1 MTTTTMTIEDRYAA
15 EQAQTEHDHHV
26 PTAGAMTNHI
36 LANLHI
42 SIVKFHQVR
51 WSVKGP
57 LALSVRHLLSDYI
70 ATYRDQ
76 FDALGELLLDEGETV
91 STTTKEFHDYNMLQ
105 EGGDKKYLSA
115 EDQVSELVRDAD
127 THNLFIDRAIKLA
140 EKEER
145 PALAS
150 FLVNLRGTNNHII
163 RELQAVLGN
172 DARDGLDE
180 EDDDDD
186 ED

>member
-1 MTTTTMTIEDRYAA
+1 MTTTIEDRYAA
-15 EQAQTEHDHHV
+15 EKAQTEHDHHV

-57 LALSVRHLLSDYI
+57 LALSVRQLLTTYI
-70 ATYRDQ
+70 TTYRSQ
-76 FDALGELLLDEGETV
+76 FDALGELLLDEGEIV
-91 STTTKEFHDYNMLQ
+91 STTTTEYHDYNMLQ
-105 EGGDKKYLSA
+105 EGGDKKYYTA
-115 EDQVSELVRDAD
+115 TDQLNELIHDAD

-140 EKEER
+140 EKENR
-145 PALAS
+145 PALAT
-150 FLVNLRGTNNHII
+150 FLVTLRGTNNHII

-172 DARDGLDE
+172 SARTGLDDE
-180 EDDDDD
+180 DEDDDD
-186 ED
+186 

>member
-1 MTTTTMTIEDRYAA
+1 MTTTIEDRYAA
-15 EQAQTEHDHHV
+15 EQAQADHDHHV

-57 LALSVRHLLSDYI
+57 LAPSVRDLLADYI
-70 ATYRDQ
+70 ATYRKQ
-76 FDALGELLLDEGETV
+76 FDALGELLLDEGELV
-91 STTTKEFHDYNMLQ
+91 STTTQEFGEYNML
-105 EGGDKKYLSA
+105 EESGAKKYLSA
-115 EDQVSELVRDAD
+115 TDQVDELVHDAD

-140 EKEER
+140 AKEDR
-145 PALAS
+145 PALAA
-150 FLVNLRGTNNHII
+150 FLTTLRGTNNHII
-163 RELQAVLGN
+163 RELQAILGN

-180 EDDDDD
+180 DDDDD
-186 ED
+186 D

>member
-1 MTTTTMTIEDRYAA
+1 MTTTIEDRYAA
-15 EQAQTEHDHHV
+15 EKAQTEHDHHV

-57 LALSVRHLLSDYI
+57 LALSVRQLLTTYI
-70 ATYRDQ
+70 TTYRNQ
-76 FDALGELLLDEGETV
+76 FDALGELLLDEGEIV
-91 STTTKEFHDYNMLQ
+91 STTTTEYHDYNMLQ
-105 EGGDKKYLSA
+105 EGGDKKYYA
-115 EDQVSELVRDAD
+115 ATDQLNELIHDAD

-140 EKEER
+140 EKESR
-145 PALAS
+145 PALAT
-150 FLVNLRGTNNHII
+150 FLVTLRGTNNHII

-172 DARDGLDE
+172 LARTGLDDE
-180 EDDDDD
+180 DEDDDD
-186 ED
+186 

>member
-1 MTTTTMTIEDRYAA
+1 MTTTIEDRYAA
-15 EQAQTEHDHHV
+15 EKAQTEHDHHV

-57 LALSVRHLLSDYI
+57 LALSVRQLLTTYI
-70 ATYRDQ
+70 TTYRSQ
-76 FDALGELLLDEGETV
+76 FDALGELLLDEGEIV
-91 STTTKEFHDYNMLQ
+91 STTTTEYHDYNMLQ
-105 EGGDKKYLSA
+105 EGGDKKYYTA
-115 EDQVSELVRDAD
+115 TDQLNELIHDAD

-140 EKEER
+140 EKENR
-145 PALAS
+145 PALAT
-150 FLVNLRGTNNHII
+150 FLVTLRGTNNHII

-172 DARDGLDE
+172 SARTGL
-180 EDDDDD
+180 DD
-186 ED
+186 EDEDDND

>member
-1 MTTTTMTIEDRYAA
+1 MTTTIEDRYAA
-15 EQAQTEHDHHV
+15 EKAQTEHDHHV

-57 LALSVRHLLSDYI
+57 LALSVRQLLTTYI
-70 ATYRDQ
+70 TTYRNQ
-76 FDALGELLLDEGETV
+76 FDALGELLLDEGEIV
-91 STTTKEFHDYNMLQ
+91 STTTTEYHDYNMLQ
-105 EGGDKKYLSA
+105 EGGDKKYYTA
-115 EDQVSELVRDAD
+115 TDQLNELIHDAD

-140 EKEER
+140 EKENR
-145 PALAS
+145 PALAT
-150 FLVNLRGTNNHII
+150 FLVTLRGTNNHII

-172 DARDGLDE
+172 SARTGLDDE
-180 EDDDDD
+180 DEDDDD
-186 ED
+186 

>member
-1 MTTTTMTIEDRYAA
+1 MTNTMTIADRYAA
-15 EQAQTEHDHHV
+15 EQTQTEHDHHV

-57 LALSVRHLLSDYI
+57 LAVSVRSLLNDYI
-70 ATYRDQ
+70 ATYRRQ
-76 FDALGELLLDEGETV
+76 FDALGELLLDEGEIV

-105 EGGDKKYLSA
+105 EGGDKKYFAA
-115 EDQVSELVRDAD
+115 EDQIDGLVHDAD

-150 FLVNLRGTNNHII
+150 FLTDLRGTNNHII
-163 RELQAVLGN
+163 RELQALLGK

>member
-1 MTTTTMTIEDRYAA
+1 MRSKTVTLPNKPKPP
-15 EQAQTEHDHHV
+15 DHHV

-36 LANLHI
+36 LSNLHI

-57 LALSVRHLLSDYI
+57 LALSVRQLLAGYI
-70 ATYRDQ
+70 DTYRKQ
-76 FDALGELLLDEGETV
+76 FDALGELLLDEGEIV
-91 STTTKEFHDYNMLQ
+91 STTTKEYHDYNMLQ
-105 EGGDKKYLSA
+105 EGGDKKYLNA
-115 EDQVSELVRDAD
+115 EDQVSELVHDAD

-150 FLVNLRGTNNHII
+150 FLTDLRGTNNHII
-163 RELQAVLGN
+163 RELQAVLGMT
-172 DARDGLDE
+172 RDGLDE
-180 EDDDDD
+180 ENDEDD

>member
-1 MTTTTMTIEDRYAA
+1 MTTSIEDRYAA
-15 EQAQTEHDHHV
+15 EKAQTDHDHHV

-57 LALSVRHLLSDYI
+57 LALSVRQLLTTYTD
-70 ATYRDQ
+70 TYRKQ

-91 STTTKEFHDYNMLQ
+91 STTTQEFHDYNML
-105 EGGDKKYLSA
+105 EESGAKKYLSA
-115 EDQVSELVRDAD
+115 EDQVAELVHDAD

-140 EKEER
+140 ENEDR
-145 PALAS
+145 PALAA
-150 FLVNLRGTNNHII
+150 FLVTLRGTNNRII

-180 EDDDDD
+180 EDDEDDD
-186 ED
+186 D

>member
-1 MTTTTMTIEDRYAA
+1 MTTTIEDRYAA
-15 EQAQTEHDHHV
+15 EKAQTEHDHHV

-57 LALSVRHLLSDYI
+57 LALSVRQLLTTYI
-70 ATYRDQ
+70 TTYRNQ
-76 FDALGELLLDEGETV
+76 FDALGELLLDEGEIV
-91 STTTKEFHDYNMLQ
+91 STTTKEYHDYNMLQ
-105 EGGDKKYLSA
+105 EGGDKKYYA
-115 EDQVSELVRDAD
+115 ATDQLNELIHDAD

-140 EKEER
+140 EKESR
-145 PALAS
+145 PALAT
-150 FLVNLRGTNNHII
+150 FLVTLRGTNNHII

-172 DARDGLDE
+172 LARTGLGDE
-180 EDDDDD
+180 DEDDDD
-186 ED
+186 

>member
-1 MTTTTMTIEDRYAA
+1 MTTMTIEDRYAA

-36 LANLHI
+36 LSNLHI

-57 LALSVRHLLSDYI
+57 LALSVRQLLAGYI
-70 ATYRDQ
+70 DTYRTQ

-145 PALAS
+145 PALAA
-150 FLVNLRGTNNHII
+150 FLVTLRGTNNHII

>member
-1 MTTTTMTIEDRYAA
+1 MTTMTIEDRYAA

-57 LALSVRHLLSDYI
+57 LALSVRQLLSDYTT
-70 ATYRDQ
+70 TYRAQ

-105 EGGDKKYLSA
+105 EGGDKKYLPA
-115 EDQVSELVRDAD
+115 EDQVTELVHDAD
-127 THNLFIDRAIKLA
+127 TANLFIDRAIKLA
-140 EKEER
+140 ANEDR
-145 PALAS
+145 PALAA
-150 FLVNLRGTNNHII
+150 FLVTLRGTNNRLI
-163 RELQAVLGN
+163 RELQALLGN
-172 DARDGLDE
+172 AARDGLDE
-180 EDDDDD
+180 DDDDD
-186 ED
+186 DDD

>member
-1 MTTTTMTIEDRYAA
+1 MTTTIEDRYAA

-57 LALSVRHLLSDYI
+57 LALSVRQLLTEYI
-70 ATYRDQ
+70 ATYRRQ
-76 FDALGELLLDEGETV
+76 FDALGELLLDEGEIV
-91 STTTKEFHDYNMLQ
+91 STTTQEYHDYNMLQ
-105 EGGDKKYLSA
+105 EGGDKKYYSA
-115 EDQVSELVRDAD
+115 EDQVNELVHDAD

-145 PALAS
+145 PALAA
-150 FLVNLRGTNNHII
+150 FLVDLRGTNNHII
-163 RELQAVLGN
+163 RELQALLGN

-180 EDDDDD
+180 DDDDDD

>member
-1 MTTTTMTIEDRYAA
+1 MTTTTMTIADRYAA

-57 LALSVRHLLSDYI
+57 LALSVRQLLSDYI
-70 ATYRDQ
+70 ATYRTQ
-76 FDALGELLLDEGETV
+76 FDALGERLLDEGEIV

-105 EGGDKKYLSA
+105 ESGDKKYLA
-115 EDQVSELVRDAD
+115 AADQVGDLIHDAD

-140 EKEER
+140 DKEER

-150 FLVNLRGTNNHII
+150 FLINLRGINNHII

-180 EDDDDD
+180 EDDDD

>member
-1 MTTTTMTIEDRYAA
+1 MTTTTATIEDRYAA

-42 SIVKFHQVR
+42 SIVKFHQVC

-57 LALSVRHLLSDYI
+57 LALSVRSLLSDYI
-70 ATYRDQ
+70 DTYRDQ
-76 FDALGELLLDEGETV
+76 FDALGEHLLDEGETV
-91 STTTKEFHDYNMLQ
+91 STTTKEFHDYTMLQ

-115 EDQVSELVRDAD
+115 EDQISELVRDAD

-140 EKEER
+140 EKEDR

-150 FLVNLRGTNNHII
+150 FLVGLRGTNNHII

-180 EDDDDD
+180 EDDDD

>member
-1 MTTTTMTIEDRYAA
+1 MTTTIEDRYAA
-15 EQAQTEHDHHV
+15 EKAQTEHDHHV

-57 LALSVRHLLSDYI
+57 LALSVRQLLTTYI
-70 ATYRDQ
+70 TTYRNQ
-76 FDALGELLLDEGETV
+76 FDALGELLLDEGEIV
-91 STTTKEFHDYNMLQ
+91 STTTKEYHDYNMLQ
-105 EGGDKKYLSA
+105 EGGDKKYYTA
-115 EDQVSELVRDAD
+115 TDQLNELIHDAD

-140 EKEER
+140 EKESR
-145 PALAS
+145 PALAT
-150 FLVNLRGTNNHII
+150 FLVTLRGTNNHII

-172 DARDGLDE
+172 LARTGLDDE
-180 EDDDDD
+180 DEDDDD
-186 ED
+186 

>member
-1 MTTTTMTIEDRYAA
+1 MTTTTIEDRYAA

-57 LALSVRHLLSDYI
+57 LALSIRQLLTTYI
-70 ATYRDQ
+70 ATYRSQ
-76 FDALGELLLDEGETV
+76 FDALGELLLDEGEIV
-91 STTTKEFHDYNMLQ
+91 STTTKEYHDYNMLQ
-105 EGGDKKYLSA
+105 ESGDKKYYTA
-115 EDQVSELVRDAD
+115 TDQLNELVHDAD

-140 EKEER
+140 EKENR
-145 PALAS
+145 PALAT
-150 FLVNLRGTNNHII
+150 FLVTLSGTNNHII
-163 RELQAVLGN
+163 RELQAILGN
-172 DARDGLDE
+172 SARTGL
-180 EDDDDD
+180 DD
-186 ED
+186 EDEDEDD

>member
-1 MTTTTMTIEDRYAA
+1 MTTTIEDRYAA
-15 EQAQTEHDHHV
+15 EKAQTEHDHHV

-57 LALSVRHLLSDYI
+57 LALSVRQLLTTYI
-70 ATYRDQ
+70 TTYRNQ
-76 FDALGELLLDEGETV
+76 FDALGELLLDEGEIV
-91 STTTKEFHDYNMLQ
+91 STTTTEYHDYNMLQ
-105 EGGDKKYLSA
+105 ESGDKKYYTA
-115 EDQVSELVRDAD
+115 TDQLNELIHDAD

-140 EKEER
+140 EKENR
-145 PALAS
+145 PALAA
-150 FLVNLRGTNNHII
+150 FLVTLRGTNNHII

-172 DARDGLDE
+172 SARTGLDDE
-180 EDDDDD
+180 DEDDDD
-186 ED
+186 

>member
-1 MTTTTMTIEDRYAA
+1 MTTTIEDRYAA
-15 EQAQTEHDHHV
+15 EKAQTEHDHHV

-57 LALSVRHLLSDYI
+57 LALSVRQLLTTYI
-70 ATYRDQ
+70 TTYRNQ
-76 FDALGELLLDEGETV
+76 FDALGELLLDEGEIV
-91 STTTKEFHDYNMLQ
+91 STTTTEYHDYNMLQ
-105 EGGDKKYLSA
+105 EGGDKKYYA
-115 EDQVSELVRDAD
+115 ATDQLNELIHDAD

-140 EKEER
+140 EKESR
-145 PALAS
+145 PALAT
-150 FLVNLRGTNNHII
+150 FLVTLRGTNNHII

-172 DARDGLDE
+172 SARTGLDDE
-180 EDDDDD
+180 DEDDDD
-186 ED
+186 

>member
-1 MTTTTMTIEDRYAA
+1 MTTTIEDHYAA

-57 LALSVRHLLSDYI
+57 LALSVRQLLTTYI
-70 ATYRDQ
+70 TTYRNQ
-76 FDALGELLLDEGETV
+76 FDALGELLLDEGEIV
-91 STTTKEFHDYNMLQ
+91 STTTKEYHDYNMLQ
-105 EGGDKKYLSA
+105 EGGDKKYYA
-115 EDQVSELVRDAD
+115 ATDQLNELIHDAD

-140 EKEER
+140 EKESR
-145 PALAS
+145 PALAT
-150 FLVNLRGTNNHII
+150 FLVTLRGTNNHII

-172 DARDGLDE
+172 LARTGLDDE
-180 EDDDDD
+180 DEDDDD
-186 ED
+186 

>member
-1 MTTTTMTIEDRYAA
+1 MTTTIEDRYAA
-15 EQAQTEHDHHV
+15 EKAQTEHDHHV

-57 LALSVRHLLSDYI
+57 LALSVRQLLTTYI
-70 ATYRDQ
+70 TTYRNQ
-76 FDALGELLLDEGETV
+76 FDALGELLLDEGEVV
-91 STTTKEFHDYNMLQ
+91 STTTTEYHDYNMLQ
-105 EGGDKKYLSA
+105 EGGDKKYYA
-115 EDQVSELVRDAD
+115 ATDQLNELIHDAD

-140 EKEER
+140 EKESR
-145 PALAS
+145 PALAT
-150 FLVNLRGTNNHII
+150 FLVTLRGTNNHII

-172 DARDGLDE
+172 LARTGLDDE
-180 EDDDDD
+180 DEDDDD
-186 ED
+186 

>member
-1 MTTTTMTIEDRYAA
+1 MTTTIEDRYAA
-15 EQAQTEHDHHV
+15 EKAQTEHDHHV

-57 LALSVRHLLSDYI
+57 LALSVRQLLTTYI
-70 ATYRDQ
+70 TTYRNQ
-76 FDALGELLLDEGETV
+76 FDALGELLLDEGEVV
-91 STTTKEFHDYNMLQ
+91 STTTTEYHDYNMLQ
-105 EGGDKKYLSA
+105 EGGDKKYYA
-115 EDQVSELVRDAD
+115 ATDQLNELIHDAD

-140 EKEER
+140 EKESR
-145 PALAS
+145 PALAT
-150 FLVNLRGTNNHII
+150 FLVTLRGTNNHII

-172 DARDGLDE
+172 SARTGLDDE
-180 EDDDDD
+180 DEDDDD
-186 ED
+186 

>member
-1 MTTTTMTIEDRYAA
+1 MTTTIEDCYAA
-15 EQAQTEHDHHV
+15 EKAQTEHDHHV

-57 LALSVRHLLSDYI
+57 LALSVRQRLTTYI
-70 ATYRDQ
+70 TTYRSQ
-76 FDALGELLLDEGETV
+76 FDALGELLLDEGEIV
-91 STTTKEFHDYNMLQ
+91 STTTTEYHDYNMLQ
-105 EGGDKKYLSA
+105 EGGDKKYYTA
-115 EDQVSELVRDAD
+115 TDQLNELIHDAD

-140 EKEER
+140 EKENR
-145 PALAS
+145 PALAT
-150 FLVNLRGTNNHII
+150 FLVTLRGTNNHII

-172 DARDGLDE
+172 SARTGL
-180 EDDDDD
+180 DD
-186 ED
+186 EDEDGDD

>member
-1 MTTTTMTIEDRYAA
+1 MTTTIEDRYAA
-15 EQAQTEHDHHV
+15 EKAQTEHDHHV

-57 LALSVRHLLSDYI
+57 LALSVRQLLTTYI
-70 ATYRDQ
+70 TTYRNQ
-76 FDALGELLLDEGETV
+76 FDALGELLLDEGEIV
-91 STTTKEFHDYNMLQ
+91 STTTTEYHDYNMLQ
-105 EGGDKKYLSA
+105 EGGDKKYYA
-115 EDQVSELVRDAD
+115 ATDQLNELIHDAD

-140 EKEER
+140 EKENR
-145 PALAS
+145 PALAA
-150 FLVNLRGTNNHII
+150 FLVTLRGTNNHII

-172 DARDGLDE
+172 SARTGLDDE
-180 EDDDDD
+180 DEDDDD
-186 ED
+186 

>member
-1 MTTTTMTIEDRYAA
+1 MTTTIEDRYAA

-57 LALSVRHLLSDYI
+57 LALSVRQLLTTYI
-70 ATYRDQ
+70 TTYRNQ
-76 FDALGELLLDEGETV
+76 FDALGELLLDEGEIV
-91 STTTKEFHDYNMLQ
+91 STTTKEYHDYNMLQ
-105 EGGDKKYLSA
+105 EGGDKKYYA
-115 EDQVSELVRDAD
+115 ATDQLNELIHDAD

-140 EKEER
+140 EKESR
-145 PALAS
+145 PALAT
-150 FLVNLRGTNNHII
+150 FLVTLRGTSNHII

-172 DARDGLDE
+172 LARTGLDDE
-180 EDDDDD
+180 DEDDDD
-186 ED
+186 